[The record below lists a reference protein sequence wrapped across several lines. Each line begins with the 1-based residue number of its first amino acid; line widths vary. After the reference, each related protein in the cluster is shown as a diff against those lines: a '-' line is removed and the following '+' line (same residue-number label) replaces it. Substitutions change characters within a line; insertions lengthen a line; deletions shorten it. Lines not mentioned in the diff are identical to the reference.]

1 MSDKINPDAIC
12 GHCNGR
18 YADHFHEDQDY
29 CFENTN
35 GDTFTDEPSG
45 IVLAD
50 WIETEKPELFAS
62 IVDEWK
68 KENGHASTNQT
79 TPMRT
84 DESGIA
90 EDEDEAAEQVS
101 ETA

>member
-1 MSDKINPDAIC
+1 MSDEINPDAIC

-50 WIETEKPELFAS
+50 WIEIEKPELFAAL
-62 IVDEWK
+62 VNEWK
-68 KENGHASTNQT
+68 NENNHAHTN
-79 TPMRT
+79 
-84 DESGIA
+84 
-90 EDEDEAAEQVS
+90 
-101 ETA
+101 